1 MNPLVPKQAFVAK
14 VVPSG
19 LKIEPCNP
27 AQLKVPFV
35 VRNDMRLAFIPL
47 NVNWYFWPGVVVVRG
62 PTLGAPG

>member
-35 VRNDMRLAFIPL
+35 VRYDMRLAFMPL
-47 NVNWYFWPGVVVVRG
+47 KVSRYF
-62 PTLGAPG
+62 